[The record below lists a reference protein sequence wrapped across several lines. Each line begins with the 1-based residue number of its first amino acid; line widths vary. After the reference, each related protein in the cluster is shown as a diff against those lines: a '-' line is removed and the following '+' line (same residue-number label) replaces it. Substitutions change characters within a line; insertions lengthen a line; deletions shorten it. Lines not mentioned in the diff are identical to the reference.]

1 MTAMSERVIVS
12 LHLSGYGPVAFE
24 FDEVTHPAFI
34 RLPSGSYLRFEDALD
49 DPRMLTA
56 LLRRVRRRLDE
67 RLTQDGVA
75 VAVQK
80 RPREFAAYWWF
91 INQLEQSLQ
100 RRSAVREAENVMGLR
115 EDTTAAPLLLTETEM
130 RRELEEI
137 GQIGVRHEDGYGL
150 QRLSID
156 EAREAYSLHD

>member
-1 MTAMSERVIVS
+1 MAAMGDACIVS

-24 FDEVTHPAFI
+24 FDEVTYPVFI

-91 INQLEQSLQ
+91 INQLEQALQ
-100 RRSAVREAENVMGLR
+100 RRSAVWEAESVMGLR
-115 EDTTAAPLLLTETEM
+115 EDADAAPLLLTEAEM
-130 RRELEEI
+130 RGELEAM
-137 GQIGVRHEDGYGL
+137 GQTGIRHEDGYGL
-150 QRLSID
+150 KRLSID
-156 EAREAYSLHD
+156 EARETYLLHD

>member
-1 MTAMSERVIVS
+1 MSESVQVS
-12 LHLSGYGPVAFE
+12 LHLAGYGPVMFE
-24 FDEVTHPAFI
+24 FDEVTYPAFI

-75 VAVQK
+75 VTVQK
-80 RPREFAAYWWF
+80 RPREFAAYWWL

-100 RRSAVREAENVMGLR
+100 RRSAVQAAESLMGLR
-115 EDTTAAPLLLTETEM
+115 DDVAQRPVLLTETEM
-130 RRELEEI
+130 RRELEAM
-137 GQIGVRHEDGYGL
+137 GQTGIRHEDGYGL
-150 QRLSID
+150 QRLSVD
-156 EAREAYSLHD
+156 EARELYALHDER

>member
-1 MTAMSERVIVS
+1 MSERVTVS
-12 LHLSGYGPVAFE
+12 LHLAGYGPVSFE

-80 RPREFAAYWWF
+80 RPREFAAYWWL
-91 INQLEQSLQ
+91 ITQLEHAQQ
-100 RRSAVREAENVMGLR
+100 RREAVREAENVMGLASDSR
-115 EDTTAAPLLLTETEM
+115 GRPVLLTEVEM
-130 RRELEEI
+130 RRELDAM
-137 GQIGVRHEDGYGL
+137 GQSGVRHEDGYGIK
-150 QRLSID
+150 RLTVD
-156 EAREAYSLHD
+156 QARADYALTE